1 MDGDERE
8 GTVLRQLM
16 HVMYDC
22 TYQDEIK
29 NGKSST
35 SCAKIQNPRNDP
47 VAWWVFKPTSKS
59 AYIFLNLVL
68 WYSCLINIGT

>member
-47 VAWWVFKPTSKS
+47 VA
-59 AYIFLNLVL
+59 
-68 WYSCLINIGT
+68 